1 MTRTMNDIAKYCAVR
16 HYNIY
21 DQMPPLN
28 NEVLSEST
36 DDKIVLKCPWC
47 GKRYVLDPY
56 YADVAERL
64 TISESQPYSYIRFSK
79 ECPDCTYILV
89 SSAYLDKWNGTKL
102 DRSKGRLE

>member
-1 MTRTMNDIAKYCAVR
+1 MTQAINSDIFYPVT
-16 HYNIY
+16 
-21 DQMPPLN
+21 PFN

-56 YADVAERL
+56 NAEVAERFI
-64 TISESQPYSYIRFSK
+64 ISESQPYLYVRFSK
-79 ECPDCTYILV
+79 ECPDCMCILV
-89 SSAYLDKWNGTKL
+89 SSTYLDKWNGTKL

>member
-1 MTRTMNDIAKYCAVR
+1 MNNTTKYRAVSPDS
-16 HYNIY
+16 IF
-21 DQMPPLN
+21 DSLPPLN

-64 TISESQPYSYIRFSK
+64 IISESQPYSYIRFSK